1 MARFGFALF
10 PSFNPS
16 RNQRFPM
23 LFCRFALAFA
33 LSAMFLQSVAHAQSP
48 PTITPD
54 DQMGFM
60 PYVSYHGGD
69 IDHVNIAT
77 GNLVVNLPFL
87 SYPQRGNSLKAQFD
101 LMYNGHPLQVQNV
114 CAPPAP
120 CQWLWV
126 TAGFVYPWAG
136 NAPSPSVGVNVVDSD
151 HVTIAQSSTKITVC
165 GTCDPLQYA
174 YQTLFKLMTA
184 DNASHVLGL
193 LPSTGGNCGTS
204 VAEFP
209 YVWYSD
215 WGTFQTLDA
224 TGWQVV
230 IPEPSQTQCG
240 FEPPAPTLIS
250 PEGVRHLSGDTVRED
265 PNGNEITINTSAGT
279 MADTLG
285 RTIPM
290 PPTSQSSSNAS
301 TSLCPAASP
310 LLPAVSAAYWT
321 PPGYNGA
328 SVQYLFCYASVPVNI
343 AKNTNNG
350 VNGYSGTITMLQ
362 SITLPNATSWLF
374 YYSDSDTAGN
384 QYGSLSQITFPT
396 GGTISYT
403 YVTGGNITDLA
414 SRWVASRTVNA
425 NDGTGPHKW
434 TYSYG
439 QPTIVTDPPNN
450 VTAHTWGAASGA
462 CTSSCWPYEVLTQ
475 YYQGSQSG
483 TLLKTVATAYQ
494 FAGTGSNMP
503 EFAIPEVPVSTT
515 VTWPGNQV
523 TETLKAYDSGFT
535 YLGDYDQGAA
545 GYTGIYGKV
554 VAQTDYDYGSGAK
567 GSPLR
572 TTNTSYV
579 WQSPN
584 PNYSGYLSN
593 NLLNLPYS
601 VKVLN
606 GGGTQMAFTYYGY
619 DVGALVTTGASLTG
633 EVAYPGNQ
641 TSINRL
647 ESGSTTAT
655 TNCSVSVSNGYLVT
669 SRVYYNTGEVQ
680 KSTDPCG
687 YKTTYQYGSSNTG
700 ALPTTITNNLSQ
712 ITTYAYDSNTGALTS
727 VTDPNSQI
735 TTKNYD
741 ILTRPT
747 QINYPDGGQTT
758 VCYTDM
764 GGSTCSEAGT
774 PYKVVVTKAIT
785 SSLNET
791 STTVVDGLGRPSQ
804 TQLNSDPSGIDY
816 MLTTYDAVGRKSQVY
831 NPTRCS
837 PITTNCGE
845 STWGYTTNNYDAL
858 NRVTSVT
865 EQDNSIVQTAYDQ
878 TCSLNTN
885 TLGTLVTDEAG
896 NQRRSCTDGLGRL
909 VEVDEP
915 GNDGGTGEPAT
926 GSVTFSGTEQNP
938 VSTCP
943 GGCYVW
949 DDGAFNVAVNGVAA
963 PQVFYSESSTAS
975 SLASSLAT
983 SINQTSNYPVT
994 AQPSGD
1000 MVTLTATTDGTVGN
1014 TYSLSASLAGHD
1026 TEWFSTPSFS
1036 ISSSGSSLTGG
1047 SSYGLVLS
1055 LATPFVTL
1063 YNYDALGN
1071 LLCVEQHG
1079 NATSGTGC
1087 SSPSSDDASSP
1098 WRVRRFSYDSLSN
1111 LLASEN
1117 PETGG
1122 LAGTISYAYDADS
1135 NLVSKKTPSPNQ
1147 TSTYTATTSYT
1158 YDGLNRLIGKSYTDT
1173 DTSNNAL
1180 NFPVK
1185 YGYDGLAL
1193 TGCTAAAPPGLTDT
1207 YPIGRRTAMCDGSGG
1222 TSWLHDKMG
1231 RVLTERRTIGAAV
1244 GLYLYYTYNV
1254 DGSLATLR
1262 TPPQKTITYTMGGA
1276 GLPLSAVDTGDGV
1289 NFVTGAT
1296 YAAPG
1301 ELQSLTAGAAIYG
1314 ALSYNSRLQPLQ
1326 IFYGTNSPPAIT
1338 GSTCPSTVG
1347 NIMHRVYNFSLGSG
1361 DNGNVASIAN
1371 CLNTTRTQNFGYDA
1385 LNRILFA
1392 ESSGTQW
1399 GESFAIDA
1407 WSNLYAR
1414 NGLSG
1419 KTNYESLSVTATTLN
1434 QLTGFGYD
1442 AIGNMTSNT
1451 GTSYVYDDENRLVWT
1466 SGERYLYDADG
1477 KRVEKCAASTLTTAC
1492 PTSGTTGTLYWR
1504 GTGSD
1509 TLDESD
1515 LAGNALEDYVFFN
1528 GVRIAR
1534 RDVSTDTAHYY
1545 FSDHLGTHAVVQ
1557 NAAGTACE
1565 QDVDYYPYGGQQ
1577 NDYCT
1582 TPVAQH
1588 YKFTGKERD
1597 SESGLDNFGAR
1608 YLGSSLGRFMSPD
1621 PMGGQQDDPQSLNRY
1636 AYVRNNPLKLTD
1648 PTGLNFNLSC
1658 TGPDTATCQGG
1669 LQGTTTTTTDAN
1681 GNQTSTFAATEISN
1695 DKNGNLVD
1703 QNGNQYSGTFDG
1715 TNVSFN
1721 QNGSTQSSTGVWKEG
1736 SDPTSGI
1743 TGGGALDDSF
1753 HFTFEQHGA
1762 GQKLNAF
1769 GYHVGSPE
1777 DAIRKLGAAGIRFSM
1792 LDTIFNLRE
1801 MVDHPGAVN
1810 FRSSGDPGTGANS
1823 THLLLDRTPSATVP
1837 WAQTFNLHTGETN
1850 PWENLG
1856 AAWQHAVNEQ

>member
-1 MARFGFALF
+1 MARF
-10 PSFNPS
+10 SVHKIS
-16 RNQRFPM
+16 QTKRRQRFPN
-23 LFCRFALAFA
+23 LFCQCLLAFA
-33 LSAMFLQSVAHAQSP
+33 LSAIFLQSGAHAQAP

-60 PYVSYHGGD
+60 PYASYHGGD
-69 IDHVNIAT
+69 IDNVNIAT
-77 GNLVVNLPFL
+77 GNLVVNVPFL

-184 DNASHVLGL
+184 DNASHLLGL
-193 LPSTGGNCGTS
+193 LPSSGGNCGTS

-224 TGWQVV
+224 TGWQVL

-250 PEGVRHLSGDTVRED
+250 PQGVRHLSGDTMRED

-279 MADTLG
+279 LTDTLG

-310 LLPAVSAAYWT
+310 LLPAVSAVYWT

-328 SVQYLFCYASVPVNI
+328 YVQYLFCYANVPINI

-403 YVTGGNITDLA
+403 YVTGGSITDLA

-439 QPTIVTDPPNN
+439 QPTTVTDPLNN

-475 YYQGSQSG
+475 YYEGSQSGG

-523 TETLKAYDSGFT
+523 SETVKAYDSGFT

-545 GYTGIYGKV
+545 GYTGIYGRV

-567 GSPLR
+567 GSLLR
-572 TTNTSYV
+572 TTKTSYA

-584 PNYSGYLSN
+584 PK
-593 NLLNLPYS
+593 YS
-601 VKVLN
+601 VQVLN

-619 DVGALVTTGASLTG
+619 DESALVSTGASLTG
-633 EVAYPGNQ
+633 ETDPGNQ
-641 TSINRL
+641 TSIHRL
-647 ESGSTTAT
+647 QSGSTTAT
-655 TNCSVSVSNGYLVT
+655 TNCSISVSNGYLVT
-669 SRVYYNTGEVQ
+669 SRAYFNTGEVQ
-680 KSTDPCG
+680 KNTDPCG
-687 YKTTYQYGSSNTG
+687 YKTTYQYGSSNIG
-700 ALPTTITNNLSQ
+700 ALPTTISNNLSQ
-712 ITTYAYDSNTGALTS
+712 STTYAYDSNTGALTS

-741 ILTRPT
+741 ILTRT
-747 QINYPDGGQTT
+747 IQINYPDGGQTT

-764 GGSTCSEAGT
+764 GGSTCTEAGA
-774 PYKVVVTKAIT
+774 PYEVVVTKALT
-785 SSLNET
+785 PSLNET
-791 STTVVDGLGRPSQ
+791 STTLVDGLGRPSQ

-816 MLTTYDAVGRKSQVY
+816 TLTTYDAVGRKSQVY

-837 PITTNCGE
+837 PITSNCGE

-865 EQDNSIVQTAYDQ
+865 EQDNSTVQTAYDQ

-915 GNDGGTGEPAT
+915 GNDGGTGEAAT
-926 GSVTFSGTEQNP
+926 GSVTFSGTEQGP
-938 VSTCP
+938 VATCP
-943 GGCYVW
+943 EQNGYCYVW
-949 DDGAFNVAVNGVAA
+949 DDGDFNVAVNGVAA
-963 PQVFYSESSTAS
+963 PQVFYSGCASPCESSTPS

-1000 MVTLTATTDGTVGN
+1000 TVLLTATTDGTVGN

-1026 TEWFSTPSFS
+1026 TQWFSTPSFS
-1036 ISSSGSSLTGG
+1036 ISSSGSTLTGG
-1047 SSYGLVLS
+1047 SSFGLVLS

-1079 NATSGTGC
+1079 SAASATGC
-1087 SSPSSDDASSP
+1087 SSPSSDDATSL

-1111 LLASEN
+1111 LLTSEN
-1117 PETGG
+1117 PETGS
-1122 LAGTISYAYDADS
+1122 LAGAISYTYDADS
-1135 NLVSKKTPSPNQ
+1135 NLVSKKTLSPNQ
-1147 TSTYTATTSYT
+1147 TSTYTATTT
-1158 YDGLNRLIGKSYTDT
+1158 YMYDTLNRLTGKSYADT
-1173 DTSNNAL
+1173 DTNNGL
-1180 NFPVK
+1180 TPPVE
-1185 YGYDGLAL
+1185 YGYDGIAL
-1193 TGCTAAAPPGLTDT
+1193 TGCTTKPPALTDT
-1207 YPIGRRTAMCDGSGG
+1207 YPIGRRTAICDGSGG
-1222 TSWLHDKMG
+1222 TSWNHDTMG
-1231 RVLTERRTIGAAV
+1231 RVLTERRTIGAAA
-1244 GLYLYYTYNV
+1244 GIYTYYTYNL
-1254 DGSLATLR
+1254 DGSLATLK
-1262 TPPQKTITYTMGGA
+1262 TPPQKVITYKMGGA
-1276 GLPLSAVDTGDGV
+1276 GRPLSAVDTGDGV
-1289 NFVTGAT
+1289 NFVNGAT
-1296 YAAPG
+1296 YAPPG
-1301 ELQSLTAGAAIYG
+1301 ELQSLTIGGVING

-1326 IFYGTNSPPAIT
+1326 IFYGTNTPPTIT

-1361 DNGNVASIAN
+1361 DNGNVSSIAN
-1371 CLNTTRTQNFGYDA
+1371 CQNTARSQSFYYDA
-1385 LNRILFA
+1385 LNRIEVA

-1399 GESFAIDA
+1399 GESYIIDA

-1442 AIGNMTSNT
+1442 AIGNMTSIT

-1466 SGERYLYDADG
+1466 SGERYIYDADG
-1477 KRVEKCAASTLTTAC
+1477 NRVEKCAAATSTTAC
-1492 PTSGTTGTLYWR
+1492 PTSGTTGTLYWK

-1528 GVRIAR
+1528 GKRIAR

-1545 FSDHLGTHAVVQ
+1545 FSDHLGTHAVVE

-1565 QDVDYYPYGGQQ
+1565 QDIDYYPYGGQE

-1597 SESGLDNFGAR
+1597 TESGLDNFGAR
-1608 YLGSSLGRFMSPD
+1608 YNASTMGRFMSPD
-1621 PMGGQQDDPQSLNRY
+1621 RSPDGIAPGDPQSWNLY
-1636 AYVRNNPLKLTD
+1636 GYVRNR
-1648 PTGLNFNLSC
+1648 PTGSVDVGGNW
-1658 TGPDTATCQGG
+1658 ATPVHAEMVTVA
-1669 LQGTTTTTTDAN
+1669 LQGLVSAGELKQLIAEQYVMDKNQDPKFQYKHAMSNGQSDPPQSAQDASN
-1681 GNQTSTFAATEISN
+1681 KMWDFVSTMIGAATGELGPNGQFTSISLAYL
-1695 DKNGNLVD
+1695 G
-1703 QNGNQYSGTFDG
+1703 
-1715 TNVSFN
+1715 
-1721 QNGSTQSSTGVWKEG
+1721 
-1736 SDPTSGI
+1736 
-1743 TGGGALDDSF
+1743 
-1753 HFTFEQHGA
+1753 
-1762 GQKLNAF
+1762 
-1769 GYHVGSPE
+1769 
-1777 DAIRKLGAAGIRFSM
+1777 DAIHTVQDYSSPMHTSSSGEPLPWYGAAHGGFMHWQGENSPSDSWAGFGEGVRLTMAAFM
-1792 LDTIFNLRE
+1792 Q
-1801 MVDHPGAVN
+1801 
-1810 FRSSGDPGTGANS
+1810 ANPE
-1823 THLLLDRTPSATVP
+1823 L
-1837 WAQTFNLHTGETN
+1837 AQQKGLTAATFNAQADERISQYVESFFRMSGNVYGTSNAKEEGARQCALGN
-1850 PWENLG
+1850 P
-1856 AAWQHAVNEQ
+1856 AACD